1 MPYLHMNKMESKNKF
16 YGAGRMAQQLR
27 ASVVV
32 ICMTWVQLPGSA
44 GWLISIYNSSSR
56 DLFRNQSCT

>member
-1 MPYLHMNKMESKNKF
+1 MPYLHMNKMKSKNKF

-32 ICMTWVQLPGSA
+32 MYDLGSVPRIHRVA
-44 GWLISIYNSSSR
+44 HKHL
-56 DLFRNQSCT
+56 